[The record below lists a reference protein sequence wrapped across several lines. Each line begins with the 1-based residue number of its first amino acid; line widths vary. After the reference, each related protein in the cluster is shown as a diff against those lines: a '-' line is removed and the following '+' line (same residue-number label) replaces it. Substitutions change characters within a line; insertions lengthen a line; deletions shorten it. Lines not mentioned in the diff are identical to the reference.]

1 MENLK
6 INIKKI
12 LLILSA
18 IFATYGVEAAYN
30 IGQKQVNEAN
40 KFINVIILII
50 MIYFNNNICS
60 IFFNSYNRWAIR
72 V

>member
-50 MIYFNNNICS
+50 MIYV
-60 IFFNSYNRWAIR
+60 YKKNRI
-72 V
+72 